1 MIMEY
6 SLLFQ
11 SFMVFYLL
19 EIVVVAV
26 FVWMLKRE
34 YQVEDQEQAA
44 RTAGPTGPSAS
55 DLIMMRQKMRELER
69 QQG

>member
-1 MIMEY
+1 MEY

-19 EIVVVAV
+19 EIIVVAV

-34 YQVEDQEQAA
+34 YQVEDQEQAV
-44 RTAGPTGPSAS
+44 REDGLAGPSPAQ
-55 DLIMMRQKMRELER
+55 IMAMHKMRKELER

>member
-1 MIMEY
+1 
-6 SLLFQ
+6 
-11 SFMVFYLL
+11 MVFYLL

-34 YQVEDQEQAA
+34 YQVEEQQQE
-44 RTAGPTGPSAS
+44 RLSETSGPSPAQV
-55 DLIMMRQKMRELER
+55 MAMHKMRKELER